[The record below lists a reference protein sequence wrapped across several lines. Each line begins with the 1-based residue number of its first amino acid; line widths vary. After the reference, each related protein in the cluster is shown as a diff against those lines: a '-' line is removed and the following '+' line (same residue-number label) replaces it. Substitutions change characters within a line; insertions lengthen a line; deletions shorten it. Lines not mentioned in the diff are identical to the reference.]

1 MARIRRTEER
11 ARAPHAARRLGER
24 GAQALEYIGLGSAV
38 AGMMG
43 GAAIYLQHHGGE
55 VGGLLLDHVKSVLGQ

>member
-1 MARIRRTEER
+1 MARKARVARTGRRV
-11 ARAPHAARRLGER
+11 GER

-43 GAAIYLQHHGGE
+43 GAALYLQHHGGE
-55 VGGLLLDHVKSVLGQ
+55 VGGLLLSHVKNVLGQ